1 MTYVLGLTGSIGMGK
16 STTAQLFSD
25 EGVPVWDADASV
37 RSFYEPGRPAVKII
51 ATKYP
56 SVMDGN
62 AVSREKLRALIA
74 QDESVLDHLQEIVHP
89 LVAKDRAS
97 FLKKA
102 TAPVVLLD
110 VPLLFETNLDESC
123 DGVVVVTAPFE
134 VQKKRVLDRGEMTET
149 DFEFILSRQMSDIEK
164 RAKATW
170 VIETLTLDAARQ
182 SVKDILKDIQTG
194 RPHA

>member
-25 EGVPVWDADASV
+25 EGVPDWDADASV
-37 RSFYEPGRPAVKII
+37 RSLYEPGRLAVKII

-89 LVAKDRAS
+89 LVAEDRAS

-102 TAPVVLLD
+102 TAPMVLLD
-110 VPLLFETNLDESC
+110 CLLYTS
-123 DGVVVVTAPFE
+123 
-134 VQKKRVLDRGEMTET
+134 
-149 DFEFILSRQMSDIEK
+149 
-164 RAKATW
+164 
-170 VIETLTLDAARQ
+170 DAA
-182 SVKDILKDIQTG
+182 DE
-194 RPHA
+194 